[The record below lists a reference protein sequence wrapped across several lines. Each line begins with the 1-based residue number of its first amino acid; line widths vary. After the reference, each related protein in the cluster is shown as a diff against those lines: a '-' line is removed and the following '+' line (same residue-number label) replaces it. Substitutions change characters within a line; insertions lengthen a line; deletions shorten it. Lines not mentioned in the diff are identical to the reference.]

1 MQPSIA
7 QVLMEDQGVRSSWA
21 GLRMPVMTDYKPKW
35 DLGDNPPIVYT
46 LELLP
51 DPLFRGDT
59 PVPELLGILVPDH
72 SQLCPS
78 VGITLNELLCLMQHL
93 FPGIQDMEIQRS
105 NTLDSIWSISE
116 EPPTSSPPLDCRSSC
131 NHVERHPCPLPY
143 PAGLASLQVYLFNHS
158 PISLLHARYVSR

>member
-1 MQPSIA
+1 
-7 QVLMEDQGVRSSWA
+7 MEDQGVRSSWD

-78 VGITLNELLCLMQHL
+78 VGVTLNELLCLMQHL

-116 EPPTSSPPLDCRSSC
+116 EPPISSPPWTAGPAVTMVRGIL
-131 NHVERHPCPLPY
+131 VLCPILPALLPY
-143 PAGLASLQVYLFNHS
+143 RC
-158 PISLLHARYVSR
+158 ISLTTRP